1 VNHQTHSRSARLAI
15 ARSERPSRRVAIPV
29 TDLWRSM
36 DAQARQQH
44 DYQQA
49 ATGLVADLK
58 VAGFDIDRL
67 RELRRPG
74 VGDPGAVPILVDW
87 LSRATSVPLKCDI
100 AYVLGSR
107 WARPDGAVALI
118 DEYQRLDDECD
129 GCAARVR
136 AAICTSLERI
146 ADDAVLEEL
155 CQIAL
160 DPRHGSQRGMAIVA
174 LGNMRRS
181 RDERSRCCCRCS
193 ATRTWRYSRY
203 WASSNWT
210 REKKRCARL
219 RS

>member
-1 VNHQTHSRSARLAI
+1 
-15 ARSERPSRRVAIPV
+15 
-29 TDLWRSM
+29 M
-36 DAQARQQH
+36 
-44 DYQQA
+44 
-49 ATGLVADLK
+49 ADLK